1 MVNGYILFFLLRLH
15 LLQLRL
21 LVQPNPLPLLLL
33 LLILFLFLI
42 QIFFY
47 CYILFPLLV
56 LHLFLLPLLPIT
68 FILNYYSL
76 LFLASVST
84 YTMVK
89 MLSQYKCYEA
99 YEAVWILTQHIW
111 DQQLQSNIF
120 WLNPSILDACCM
132 KFQGLWDW
140 IIWVLGKKLRL
151 KGL

>member
-89 MLSQYKCYEA
+89 MLSQ
-99 YEAVWILTQHIW
+99 VLWSIW
-111 DQQLQSNIF
+111 SSLNIDTTY
-120 WLNPSILDACCM
+120 LRSAASIKHILDACCM